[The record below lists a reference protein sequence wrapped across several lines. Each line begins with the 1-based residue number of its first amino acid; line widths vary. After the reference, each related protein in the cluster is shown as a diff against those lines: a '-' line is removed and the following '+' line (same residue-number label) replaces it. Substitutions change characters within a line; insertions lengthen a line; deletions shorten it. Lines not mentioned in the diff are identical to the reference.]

1 MYSVSLLPSPCLCQ
15 YPQKVTNRKESN
27 FVVFNSCMFR
37 VGGEGGVEIKRG
49 RNLYP
54 YLTIHFASPAVRGHS
69 GEWFKRL
76 SCSYCASVAKKR
88 KEKKK
93 KILPLSS
100 SSEN

>member
-37 VGGEGGVEIKRG
+37 VGGVGKGGVEIKRG

-54 YLTIHFASPAVRGHS
+54 YLTIHFASPAVGGHS
-69 GEWFKRL
+69 GE
-76 SCSYCASVAKKR
+76 
-88 KEKKK
+88 
-93 KILPLSS
+93 
-100 SSEN
+100 